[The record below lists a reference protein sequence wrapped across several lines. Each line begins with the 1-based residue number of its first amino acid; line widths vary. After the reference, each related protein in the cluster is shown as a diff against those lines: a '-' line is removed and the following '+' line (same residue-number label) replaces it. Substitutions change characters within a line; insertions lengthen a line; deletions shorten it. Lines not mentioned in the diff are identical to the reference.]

1 MIVYSFTACS
11 GNRDFDE
18 NVDARRAALDAGSF
32 AHASPDRSGGMF
44 SLPVLFARSS
54 LDMCHQSL
62 ELAFLKL
69 SRVFAR
75 NEACADRKPAVHR
88 SRAAMKSA
96 VPMAACFNRTNCKHF
111 SSIHGCLYGFS
122 RIIFVGMNLLHVET
136 TKLAKSRAA
145 SSAVV
150 FSKKDCQVVSRKTFR
165 SFAH

>member
-1 MIVYSFTACS
+1 
-11 GNRDFDE
+11 
-18 NVDARRAALDAGSF
+18 
-32 AHASPDRSGGMF
+32 
-44 SLPVLFARSS
+44 
-54 LDMCHQSL
+54 MCHQSL

-122 RIIFVGMNLLHVET
+122 RIIFVGMNLLHVERT
-136 TKLAKSRAA
+136 IGEVESSIISGFVLKERLPICISKNLPNICLLSFTKIEAFARGGFRKSNADVDI
-145 SSAVV
+145 SDNTSVIG
-150 FSKKDCQVVSRKTFR
+150 FQNTWMNGTFYL
-165 SFAH
+165 